1 MVACPGEDSER
12 MELMVRSE
20 SRFLTTH
27 VGSLPRP
34 AKLRDLLVNEEAGED
49 VDHDELRAEATAAVA
64 AIIAKQRKSGV
75 DVISD
80 GEQPR
85 VSFHAYVAQRM
96 NGFGGVSSRPEPKE
110 FAEFPLYADFSRRS
124 NFAAKAKNFDAP
136 RAIAEV
142 SYEDM
147 SRVNEECEIFE
158 TCLRQAEGES
168 ADVFMTAASP
178 GIIST
183 VCQNDYY
190 ATHEDYVLALAREMK
205 KEYDRIGAAGFTLQ
219 IDSPDLA
226 MERAWAFVEQS
237 DDEYL
242 DTVRLHI
249 EAINLAIQDIPSDRV
264 RLHCCWGNYGG
275 PHIHDVE
282 LGLILPLLYEANVG
296 AVSVPLGNP
305 RHEHEH
311 RAFRDHPL
319 PESMVLIPGV
329 IDTTT
334 NYVEHPKAVA
344 DRIGRIVDS
353 VGDPTR
359 VLPSTDCGFGTMAD
373 YVLVT
378 EDVVWEKLR
387 SLRDGAEIAS
397 RRFFG

>member
-1 MVACPGEDSER
+1 MER
-12 MELMVRSE
+12 ST
-20 SRFLTTH
+20 SHILTTH

-34 AKLRDLLVNEEAGED
+34 ATLRDLLLREEAGED
-49 VDHDELRAEATAAVA
+49 VDRQELRAEAAAAVA
-64 AIIAKQRKSGV
+64 AVIEKQRLHGV

-96 NGFGGVSSRPEPKE
+96 SGFGGESARPEPKE

-124 NFAAKAKNFDAP
+124 NFSAKAKNFNAP
-136 RAIAEV
+136 RAVADV
-142 SYEDM
+142 RYDDFTK
-147 SRVNEECEIFE
+147 VNEECEIFAAG
-158 TCLRQAEGES
+158 LNRASGES
-168 ADVFMTAASP
+168 VDVFMTAASP

-183 VCQNDYY
+183 VCQNDHYD
-190 ATHEDYVLALAREMK
+190 THEEYVLALAREMK
-205 KEYDRIGAAGFTLQ
+205 KEYEQIAAAGFILQ

-226 MERAWAFVEQS
+226 MERGWAFVDQS
-237 DDEYL
+237 DAEYL

-249 EAINLAIQDIPSDRV
+249 EAINLAIDDIPADRV

-275 PHIHDVE
+275 PHVHDVE
-282 LGLILPLLYEANVG
+282 LDMILPLLYEANVG
-296 AVSVPLGNP
+296 ALSIPFGNP

-311 RAFRDHPL
+311 RAFRQHPL
-319 PESMVLIPGV
+319 PDSMLLIPGV

-334 NYVEHPKAVA
+334 NYVEHPDAIA
-344 DRIGRIVDS
+344 ERIERIVES

-359 VLPSTDCGFGTMAD
+359 VIAGTDCGFGTMAD

-378 EDVVWEKLR
+378 EDVVWEKLG
-387 SLRDGAEIAS
+387 SLRRGADIAS
-397 RRFFG
+397 GRFFGGA